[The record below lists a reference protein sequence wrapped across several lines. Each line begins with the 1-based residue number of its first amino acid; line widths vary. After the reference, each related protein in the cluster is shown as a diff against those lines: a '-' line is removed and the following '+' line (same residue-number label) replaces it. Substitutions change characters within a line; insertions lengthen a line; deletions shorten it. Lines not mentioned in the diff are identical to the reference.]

1 MNIPNRYKGFSRLP
15 ENVQQRMDP
24 ELAQRYEMGGPVMQR
39 PLFRQMGG
47 PAEMMPQ
54 DAMAAAPE
62 TMSSGIMSG
71 DDMASMALNS
81 IPPEVLQ
88 AGQMVATDMMDR
100 LDSAEDM
107 KTVIDTIRGDE
118 QPLAARYSELAE
130 MVGPEDAQ
138 ATPESVLALVQPTLM
153 LSENSPIDDGVGGL
167 MEGVAGNL
175 QMDNPDGSSPPMAE
189 GLGSLMVQ
197 GAGNTPPVNFSQ
209 GGPVR
214 LQGGGDASLQSV
226 YQEMLPLYQ
235 SIMGDSEEQRRAG
248 QAQALFAISDAAGR
262 FAAGQ
267 GAGGQDLRGLSPAA
281 QLAGAMTG
289 LGSQFGE
296 IDAANR
302 KQEQSVKLAALQAA
316 QSDYSATKAAAA
328 AAANKGIGDIY
339 EVINSKGELVAT
351 VPLTTQVDFNAIQEK
366 YPGTTVRK
374 QLKRATPDMLTMV
387 NPSDLTSTI
396 AVNKN
401 DASAFTAAVEG
412 GFVPLADAKTLE
424 QFKNPDSKPI
434 SLYKGKET
442 VFFDLSIPEHKERY
456 RKLLEKPGWTNN
468 PAEFT
473 AEIQKNK
480 EMLVFKNQ
488 EQIKETNQI
497 SQELRQQGY
506 LEAAED
512 REFADYLRKR
522 ELTLGDKM
530 NAEDR
535 AKEYEAFKFKRDQEA
550 TVSQELRQQGYL
562 EAAED
567 REFIDYLRKRE
578 LTLETTLNAEQRAK
592 EYEAFKFKR
601 DQEAT
606 VSQELR
612 QQGYTEAAEDREFI
626 DYLRKRE
633 LTLETT
639 LNAEQRAKE
648 YDAFKFKRDQEATL
662 KQELRQ
668 QGYTEA
674 AENRNFIDYLQKREL
689 TLETTLNA
697 EQRAQQYDAFKFE
710 RDQSTNPV
718 KGIPRDIFDTF
729 TQDQKER
736 LMLGD
741 PKDPQTVKGIPRD
754 IFDLLSTEQQQAIVV
769 GDQSPGTL
777 TERMQAIV
785 QDVDLMNRYGEGKT
799 TPAEDAKI
807 QGAILELGAPR
818 PGSDAAPPLPVIV
831 REAEAARA
839 LLGFPTQTALEKP
852 VPEELVDNIPLKQYG
867 GASFGTGAFIR
878 NIFNAGYS
886 VFFEGAPAEKTKE
899 GLTALNSLNESA
911 KIAFRNMTPGRAEE
925 AVTNFSKLLPEGA
938 KIVGNRTTAISEIN
952 ALIEFFKREVDQ
964 AQKNL
969 QYVSSG
975 EERRKAEVALEQ
987 GIAII
992 KSYDALRQ
1000 GIEKSLAPK
1009 EDIGAILRR
1018 NDKRQKNSAE
1028 EEG

>member
-71 DDMASMALNS
+71 DDMAGMALNS

-175 QMDNPDGSSPPMAE
+175 QMDNPDGSSAPMAE
-189 GLGSLMVQ
+189 GLGSLMAQ

-226 YQEMLPLYQ
+226 YQEMLPVYQ
-235 SIMGDSEEQRRAG
+235 SIMGDSEEQKRAG
-248 QAQALFAISDAAGR
+248 QAQALFALSDAAGR

-296 IDAANR
+296 IEAANR

-374 QLKRATPDMLTMV
+374 QLKRTTPDMLIMV
-387 NPSDLTSTI
+387 NPSDLTRTI
-396 AVNKN
+396 PVNKN
-401 DASAFTAAVEG
+401 DASAFTAAVEA
-412 GFVPLADAKTLE
+412 GFVPFADAKTLE

-456 RKLLEKPGWTNN
+456 VKLLQKQGWTNN
-468 PAEFT
+468 PAEFN
-473 AEIQKNK
+473 AEIQANK
-480 EMLVFKNQ
+480 DMLVFEKQ
-488 EQIKETNQI
+488 EQVRETNRI

-506 LEAAED
+506 TEAAED

-530 NAEDR
+530 KAEDR
-535 AKEYEAFKFKRDQEA
+535 AKEYETFKFERDQRATLSQELRQQGYTEAAEDREFADYLRKRELTLGDKMKAEDRAKEYETFKFERDQKA

-562 EAAED
+562 EAAEN
-567 REFIDYLRKRE
+567 RNFVDYLRKRE
-578 LTLETTLNAEQRAK
+578 LTLETTLNAEQRA
-592 EYEAFKFKR
+592 
-601 DQEAT
+601 
-606 VSQELR
+606 
-612 QQGYTEAAEDREFI
+612 
-626 DYLRKRE
+626 
-633 LTLETT
+633 
-639 LNAEQRAKE
+639 
-648 YDAFKFKRDQEATL
+648 
-662 KQELRQ
+662 
-668 QGYTEA
+668 
-674 AENRNFIDYLQKREL
+674 
-689 TLETTLNA
+689 
-697 EQRAQQYDAFKFE
+697 QQYETFKFE

-736 LMLGD
+736 VMLGD

-754 IFDLLSTEQQQAIVV
+754 IFDALTKEQQEAIVV
-769 GDQSPGTL
+769 GDDTPTTL

-785 QDVDLMNRYGEGKT
+785 QDVDLMKRYGEGKT

-818 PGSDAAPPLPVIV
+818 PGSDAPPPLPFIV
-831 REAEAARA
+831 QEAETARA
-839 LLGFPTQTALEKP
+839 ALGLPTQTALEKP
-852 VPEELVDNIPLKQYG
+852 VPEELVDNIPLKQFG

-952 ALIEFFKREVDQ
+952 ALMEFFKREVDQ

-975 EERRKAEVALEQ
+975 EEKRKAEVALEQ

-992 KSYDALRQ
+992 KSYDALRKGLEQ
-1000 GIEKSLAPK
+1000 SLAPK
-1009 EDIGAILRR
+1009 DDINIILQR
-1018 NDKRQKNSAE
+1018 NDKREKKSAD
-1028 EEG
+1028 